1 MTAARLNRDLLLP
14 YFLPYLA
21 YTGVATLAAGQL
33 SREWD
38 YGLRIVATSLALA
51 WGWRSYVSLRGPGSA
66 AVSIATG
73 ILAGLVGLGLWIALL
88 TPFVEPHTE
97 AWPARAIGLRILAAC
112 TLVPLF
118 EELGMRGFVHR
129 IVLQWQRNRA
139 AKVTNPSAQTLDR
152 GSIENVE
159 PGDWS
164 VTAVLASA
172 ALFAAAHNPSEY
184 PAALAYGILM
194 SSLWILRKDLLS
206 CVVAH
211 AVTNLALAGYVIRT
225 GQWQLW

>member
-1 MTAARLNRDLLLP
+1 MTAARLNRDLLVP

-38 YGLRIVATSLALA
+38 YALRILATSLALA
-51 WGWRSYVSLRGPGSA
+51 WSWRSYVSLRGPGSTA
-66 AVSIATG
+66 ASVAAG
-73 ILAGLVGLGLWIALL
+73 VLAGLVGLGVWIGLL
-88 TPFVEPHTE
+88 APFVEPHSE
-97 AWPARAIGLRILAAC
+97 AWSAGAIGLRILAAC

-118 EELGMRGFVHR
+118 EELAMRGFVHR

-139 AKVTNPSAQTLDR
+139 AEVPNPSAQTLDR
-152 GSIENVE
+152 DSIESVE

-164 VTAVLASA
+164 VAAVLVSA
-172 ALFAAAHNPSEY
+172 ALFAAAHSPSEY

-211 AVTNLALAGYVIRT
+211 AVTNLALAGYVVQT
-225 GQWQLW
+225 GHWQFW